1 MEDKS
6 ANVGTA
12 INFVNS
18 IAEMRVFLVF
28 FLSEEFIQ
36 RVTKK
41 KKKKKDKKENRILFL
56 KNLWTKTPHMSS
68 WCVLLVG
75 VSTIILK

>member
-28 FLSEEFIQ
+28 FWSEEVIQ

-41 KKKKKDKKENRILFL
+41 KKKKKKNEKK
-56 KNLWTKTPHMSS
+56 KNPN
-68 WCVLLVG
+68 
-75 VSTIILK
+75 